1 MFHDHLPRDAL
12 TMSTATP
19 SAVPASALLAEVAW
33 EVCNQI
39 GGIYTV
45 VRSKVPDMV
54 RRWGERYC
62 LVGPYEPNAAQVEF
76 EEVAPT
82 GPFGRA
88 AESMRRNGLEARFGR
103 WLVTG
108 HPLTVL
114 LSTQSVRDRLPQ
126 IRRAVWERDGVDLL
140 KTDTLVDDVLAFGF
154 LVEAF
159 LTALRREAATEVP
172 IVAHIH
178 EWMAGTA
185 ISALRRSCPGVSTVF
200 TTHATLLGRFL
211 AMSDA
216 RYFDA
221 VPRTDWLEAA
231 RRFNI
236 EQSVRLERA
245 AANAAHVLTTVS
257 EITAF
262 ECEHLLGRK
271 PDVLVPN
278 GLNIERFAAP
288 HEFQSLHRTY
298 KERLHEFVTGYFFPS
313 YSFDLDRT
321 LYCFTSGR
329 YEYGNKGFDLT
340 IEALARLNW
349 RMKHMRMGRT
359 VVCFLVTRAAT
370 RSVQAE
376 VLRTSAVMEEIRRDC
391 QAIERQVG
399 QRLFSAVTAGRWP
412 ALGELVD
419 EYWRLRLRRSVQA
432 WKRKG
437 LPPVVTHDL
446 SYPNDDA
453 IYRQIQSCRLANAE
467 DDPVKIVY
475 HPDFIVP
482 AAPLFG
488 MDYDQF
494 VRGCHLGVFPSNY
507 EPWGYAPLECVALGL
522 PTVTSNLAGFGTYVM
537 RHVPDHTERGIHVLD
552 RRNQDF
558 GQAAD
563 ALSDILLRFVR
574 QERRERIAQR
584 NQVEECA
591 WQFDWSNLGANY
603 AAAHTRALERL
614 AGRC

>member
-1 MFHDHLPRDAL
+1 MA
-12 TMSTATP
+12 
-19 SAVPASALLAEVAW
+19 PASTQPQTANALLTEIAW

-54 RRWGERYC
+54 RRWGDRYC
-62 LVGPYEPNAAQVEF
+62 LLGPYETASAQVEF
-76 EEVAPT
+76 EEIAPI

-88 AESMRRNGLEARFGR
+88 VEAMRRDGLDARFGR

-114 LSTQSVRDRLPQ
+114 LNRESARTRLPQ
-126 IRRAVWERDGVDLL
+126 IRHTVWERDGVDLL
-140 KTDTLVDDVLAFGF
+140 KTDALVDDVLAFGF
-154 LVEAF
+154 LAEAF
-159 LTALRREAATEVP
+159 LVALRREAAAEVP
-172 IVAHIH
+172 LVAHFH

-185 ISALRRSCPGVSTVF
+185 ISGLRRARPRVATVF

-211 AMSDA
+211 AMSDG
-216 RYFDA
+216 RYYDA
-221 VPRTDWLEAA
+221 VPRTDWLAAA
-231 RRFNI
+231 RRFNL

-245 AANAAHVLTTVS
+245 AANAADVLTTVS
-257 EITAF
+257 EITAY

-271 PDVLVPN
+271 PDLLVPN

-298 KERLHEFVTGYFFPS
+298 KDKLHEFVTGYFFPS

-349 RMKHMRMGRT
+349 RMKQDRVGRT

-391 QAIERQVG
+391 QAIERQIG

-412 ALGELVD
+412 ALEELVD
-419 EYWRLRLRRSVQA
+419 EYWRMRLRRSVQA
-432 WKRKG
+432 WKRNTP
-437 LPPVVTHDL
+437 PPVVTHDL
-446 SYPNDDA
+446 AYPGDDA
-453 IYRQIQSCRLANAE
+453 IHRQIQACGLANAE
-467 DDPVKIVY
+467 SDPVKIVY
-475 HPDFIVP
+475 HPDFIAP
-482 AAPLFG
+482 SAALFG

-494 VRGCHLGVFPSNY
+494 VRGCHLGMFPSNY

-537 RHVPDHTERGIHVLD
+537 RHVPDHAERGIHVLN
-552 RRNQDF
+552 RRTRDF
-558 GQAAD
+558 GQSAD
-563 ALSDILLRFVR
+563 ALADILFRFVR

-591 WQFDWSNLGANY
+591 LQFDWSNLGNHY
-603 AAAHTRALERL
+603 AAAHVMAIERL
-614 AGRC
+614 AH